1 MAKKS
6 KTQRAKA
13 SAARAA
19 RKEQALKEEAAA
31 KANKNAEADAAATEA
46 PKKRFFKKAEKSD
59 AAVDGGKQAK
69 ASAKAVEKK
78 VEKAPEKK
86 PAKKRRFGFLKDV
99 RSELK
104 RVTWPT
110 KQDVLRWSVVVV
122 VALVFF
128 GVLSAS
134 RWFNFDTIYQLAFPL
149 FIVGFLFVMPTFG
162 SNAQIMALCYDA
174 GYTMLSMYIMIVM
187 SNITYRFGVNAVW
200 INGIERGIRYV
211 VELVG
216 WLAFAGASAHLG
228 EEATSILY
236 GGVAVA
242 VVLTFVVIFFTERG
256 LSAKWGVV
264 LKDDPM
270 GGASAEGRMAIRV
283 SDLSRAYNLSP
294 REEEVLQLIA
304 QGDTVAEIEEVLY
317 VSQGTVKAHI
327 NHIYRKFNIHSKS
340 ELFELLN
347 DVEKPVRKGRR
358 SSSSAWE
365 DEERQAG

>member
-78 VEKAPEKK
+78 VEKAP
-86 PAKKRRFGFLKDV
+86 AKKRRFGFLKDV

-128 GVLSAS
+128 GV
-134 RWFNFDTIYQLAFPL
+134 Y
-149 FIVGFLFVMPTFG
+149 
-162 SNAQIMALCYDA
+162 
-174 GYTMLSMYIMIVM
+174 
-187 SNITYRFGVNAVW
+187 
-200 INGIERGIRYV
+200 
-211 VELVG
+211 
-216 WLAFAGASAHLG
+216 
-228 EEATSILY
+228 
-236 GGVAVA
+236 VAV
-242 VVLTFVVIFFTERG
+242 LDNVVITP
-256 LSAKWGVV
+256 L
-264 LKDDPM
+264 
-270 GGASAEGRMAIRV
+270 
-283 SDLSRAYNLSP
+283 
-294 REEEVLQLIA
+294 LIA
-304 QGDTVAEIEEVLY
+304 ISGLGV
-317 VSQGTVKAHI
+317 
-327 NHIYRKFNIHSKS
+327 
-340 ELFELLN
+340 
-347 DVEKPVRKGRR
+347 
-358 SSSSAWE
+358 
-365 DEERQAG
+365 